1 MKAEFVVDA
10 SQTVYLAVLPLPV
23 GSPRHLRNAEP
34 RCSAAVSARSDLT
47 AKQKLKKGSMTVRD
61 AAFLQWKLERG
72 TVNARLVMVILHSDC
87 QLAEPDIKV
96 VYSLFSL
103 CYYVFW
109 FGCGGRI
116 SSELDGSM

>member
-1 MKAEFVVDA
+1 MKAKFVVDA
-10 SQTVYLAVLPLPV
+10 SRTFYLAVLPLPI
-23 GSPRHLRNAEP
+23 GSPTCVRNAEP
-34 RCSAAVSARSDLT
+34 RCSVAVSARSDLT
-47 AKQKLKKGSMTVRD
+47 AKQKLKKGSMTLRN
-61 AAFLQWKLERG
+61 AAFLQWKLDRG

>member
-1 MKAEFVVDA
+1 MDA

-96 VYSLFSL
+96 VYSP
-103 CYYVFW
+103 
-109 FGCGGRI
+109 
-116 SSELDGSM
+116 